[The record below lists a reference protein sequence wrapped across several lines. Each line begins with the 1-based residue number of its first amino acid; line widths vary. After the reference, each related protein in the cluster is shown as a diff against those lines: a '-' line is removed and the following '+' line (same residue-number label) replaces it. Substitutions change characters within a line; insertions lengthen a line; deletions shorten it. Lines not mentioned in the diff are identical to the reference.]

1 MSRTETTAMLSEL
14 VEKRLKNRV
23 SFWASEVN
31 FDLGTSKNR
40 RIDFMGFK
48 PFTPGYVLM
57 PASVELGEFS
67 CYEVKS
73 CMADFKSGHGLT
85 FYGDVNYLVTTRE
98 LAEELRVN
106 YLLPR
111 NINQVLTPSK
121 KRRQARTAFRRVR
134 QVSILQVPRRKR
146 NAVRDDRSERKE
158 NELSKTIKYVEC
170 AHCGQRVGTYYV
182 TCPYCGYKLVD
193 AMQSIGEAL
202 PW

>member
-1 MSRTETTAMLSEL
+1 MSRAETTAMLSKL

-98 LAEELRVN
+98 LAEELRCHTISIKCSHH
-106 YLLPR
+106 R
-111 NINQVLTPSK
+111 K
-121 KRRQARTAFRRVR
+121 KATSSYRF
-134 QVSILQVPRRKR
+134 S
-146 NAVRDDRSERKE
+146 
-158 NELSKTIKYVEC
+158 
-170 AHCGQRVGTYYV
+170 
-182 TCPYCGYKLVD
+182 TCPASAHPTGAAPQAKCCTR
-193 AMQSIGEAL
+193 
-202 PW
+202 

>member
-106 YLLPR
+106 YLLPH

-121 KRRQARTAFRRVR
+121 KG
-134 QVSILQVPRRKR
+134 
-146 NAVRDDRSERKE
+146 D
-158 NELSKTIKYVEC
+158 
-170 AHCGQRVGTYYV
+170 
-182 TCPYCGYKLVD
+182 KLVPLFD
-193 AMQSIGEAL
+193 VSGKCQSYRCRAASEMLYAMIEANGKRTN
-202 PW
+202 

>member
-85 FYGDVNYLVTTRE
+85 FYGGRE
-98 LAEELRVN
+98 LPRDHKGTGRGTASQ
-106 YLLPR
+106 LPAAT
-111 NINQVLTPSK
+111 QYQSS
-121 KRRQARTAFRRVR
+121 AH
-134 QVSILQVPRRKR
+134 
-146 NAVRDDRSERKE
+146 
-158 NELSKTIKYVEC
+158 TIEK
-170 AHCGQRVGTYYV
+170 GD
-182 TCPYCGYKLVD
+182 KLVPLFD
-193 AMQSIGEAL
+193 VSGKCPSYRCRAASEMLYAMIEANGKRTN
-202 PW
+202 